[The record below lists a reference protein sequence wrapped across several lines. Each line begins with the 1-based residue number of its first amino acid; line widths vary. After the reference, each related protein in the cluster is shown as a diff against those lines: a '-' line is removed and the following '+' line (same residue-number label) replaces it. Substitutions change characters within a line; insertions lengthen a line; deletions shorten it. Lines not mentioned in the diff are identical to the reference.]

1 MRRHKP
7 CWWQLCLTGR
17 NTLCNFGRGKCV
29 EHPYEIILNLGQVAK
44 EEMFIEKVKQDVQQT
59 PDKD

>member
-1 MRRHKP
+1 M
-7 CWWQLCLTGR
+7 
-17 NTLCNFGRGKCV
+17 